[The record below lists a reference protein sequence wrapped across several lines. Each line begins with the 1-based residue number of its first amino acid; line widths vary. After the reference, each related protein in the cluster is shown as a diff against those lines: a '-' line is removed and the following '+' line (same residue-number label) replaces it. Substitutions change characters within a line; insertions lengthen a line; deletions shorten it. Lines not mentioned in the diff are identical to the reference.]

1 MLKIQLCSCAVQ
13 TLLKACTMAQ
23 QPKQRT
29 RLQPLPSLEQPQPV
43 LVPPPQAPVLPVWFA
58 KGKHQI
64 AMLTNPGETHTK
76 AELQNPDLV
85 NLLTDDIVALL
96 SDQHA
101 TKKQTMVRQRVAHL
115 GKPAQS
121 FLVVALHDYKEI
133 DTNSM
138 LWDWHEPK
146 SLPGLAELPDWFSQ
160 QKAHYT
166 ITRRVDTFDKQDK
179 RTVELIKQ
187 LVDTKSVANLTP
199 LESFKIHF
207 NAMARNLLVSLHMLR
222 QARCIHYDIHKG
234 NIGLTLPTTTSTSRN
249 RHMLLFDFGSAC
261 ALEMLSQRA
270 DRSIELESK
279 TIMTKSVH
287 TLVALLVYNK
297 DDPKYSNDIKSYLMK
312 TVVQQLGF
320 DLDMQAVCH
329 VLYELGLTFAG
340 KVDKQEAIKYMT
352 EKFFLWQ
359 RRPVGRVDLINKMIK
374 QALVKERKRSYMTG
388 FHKVALE
395 HGLYTFSPPK
405 DCFPW
410 LHDSLSDVPFE
421 EFIRQ
426 TVESDGFPGHYYQ
439 QPAERW
445 EPEQTQQAGQTDES
459 ITLGARTRS
468 PRSPHPPVPSNA
480 MAPPKMSA
488 PARTTGS
495 VDQKV
500 VSEKTTDTEDD
511 ETELE
516 QDEQDEQQGQ
526 QGQQG
531 QHGQGGQAVPA
542 NQADD
547 ETATE
552 LDEDQPNGADAT
564 VGGAAQPNDETE
576 QDDQTVVESNHPAGQ
591 ANQAGHL
598 YDIPAD
604 GWCVY
609 SSYLVA
615 FKHDN
620 HIFHLSKET
629 SPNKQKDFDLQRH
642 AVVQQFVRQLAKRIL
657 NNDKL
662 LGMLCKAIR
671 TASTDSSTVSKVHY
685 ESDPPQFD
693 TYGYRLDQ
701 EAGNDSSWVVRIDRK
716 YKYVKLGSFNPL
728 SYSWSDTAPENA
740 MQHCA
745 NFDLADF
752 LHNTW
757 KSLPGVAP
765 RLGKFGSPMM
775 YGDANWFVPI
785 MNEINAGK
793 PELQMDFVIRQDPT
807 GRIEQTKNIVVIKS
821 TDGAHFD
828 SQVGELVADNPVALL
843 GEDMSNVCREYV
855 NASPTKRSQLEKEW
869 DDEWDELADA
879 FNRRQRA
886 KQQHLQYL
894 EGHVDAPDHE
904 FDQHQDADDA
914 HEQPVE
920 ANDESGHDE
929 GPRIEADEP
938 KRKSPRSSDAPAQPA
953 GEMYQIRGEILDY
966 LL

>member
-1 MLKIQLCSCAVQ
+1 
-13 TLLKACTMAQ
+13 MAQ
-23 QPKQRT
+23 QPKQRK
-29 RLQPLPSLEQPQPV
+29 RLQPLPSLEQPPQPV

-101 TKKQTMVRQRVAHL
+101 TKNQTMVRQRVAHL

-146 SLPGLAELPDWFSQ
+146 SLPGLAKLPDWFSQ

-166 ITRRVDTFDKQDK
+166 ITRRVDTFDNKDK

-234 NIGLTLPTTTSTSRN
+234 NIGLTLPTTSTRN

-261 ALEMLSQRA
+261 AVEELGQRA
-270 DRSIELESK
+270 NRSIKWESD

-297 DDPKYSNDIKSYLMK
+297 NIAEYRNDIKSYLMK

-320 DLDMQAVCH
+320 NLDMQAACH
-329 VLYELGLTFAG
+329 VLYELGLTFAS
-340 KVDKQEAIKYMT
+340 KTNVKKNDAIKYMSNR
-352 EKFFLWQ
+352 FFLWQ
-359 RRPVGRVDLINKMIK
+359 TPVGRVDLLDKIIK
-374 QALVKERKRSYMTG
+374 RAQDKENQKSYMTG
-388 FHKVALE
+388 FHKLALTK
-395 HGLYTFSPPK
+395 GLYTFYSPEA
-405 DCFPW
+405 CYAF
-410 LHDSLSDVPFE
+410 LEYNTMPFE
-421 EFIRQ
+421 EFIQQ
-426 TVESDGFPGHYYQ
+426 TVESDSFPQQYY
-439 QPAERW
+439 
-445 EPEQTQQAGQTDES
+445 EPPSVSWKPDQAGQADES
-459 ITLGARTRS
+459 ITLGAQPRS
-468 PRSPHPPVPSNA
+468 PRSPLPSNA
-480 MAPPKMSA
+480 MAPPRMPASA
-488 PARTTGS
+488 QTTGS
-495 VDQKV
+495 AGQKPV
-500 VSEKTTDTEDD
+500 AEDAADTE
-511 ETELE
+511 ESVTELE
-516 QDEQDEQQGQ
+516 QQQQ
-526 QGQQG
+526 QP
-531 QHGQGGQAVPA
+531 GQAVPA

-552 LDEDQPNGADAT
+552 LDEHQPNGADAT

-576 QDDQTVVESNHPAGQ
+576 QDDPTVVESNHSAGQ

-757 KSLPGVAP
+757 KSLPGVTP
-765 RLGKFGSPMM
+765 QPGKFGSPMM

-828 SQVGELVADNPVALL
+828 SRVGELVADNPVALL

-869 DDEWDELADA
+869 DDEWNELADA

-929 GPRIEADEP
+929 SPRIEADEP